1 MSLLNDALRDLERRN
16 DSSRA
21 PTGSVPP
28 GLSRTRA
35 SRRPRLLG
43 ALALMVSAVAAG
55 GYLLSNDGPSELVV
69 DAEVHES
76 FQPPATG
83 AVPPVAAPAPV
94 PAIAHPSELG
104 QAAQLTPA
112 VAEQAA
118 ATHAAAEPEPVVAS
132 EPTGQEA
139 LHKGPA
145 VETATVA
152 RKAAASSVPVTP
164 ASAAAE
170 PAPAKPV
177 ILAGSPERSPEPQK
191 ASAKREPAG
200 TGAVASGPTGEDRS
214 DRGQTAIKQLPQSP
228 EARDE
233 RLALALERLLIE
245 GREEEAGQRLES
257 EVARGDEMPRAH
269 AAMARYYLAQERLT
283 EARRWL
289 PMSLVESDFGL
300 RLLRGRI
307 ILLEDGAMAAL
318 QYLVPGHPTASQAPD
333 YIATLAALY
342 QQTGQHQDAGKHWLA
357 LLDTDSQRPDYW
369 LGLALALDAQDE
381 IKAARLAYAEALAL
395 PQMSPRLRTFA
406 QSRLDALL

>member
-21 PTGSVPP
+21 PTNSVPP
-28 GLSRTRA
+28 GLSRTRS

-43 ALALMVSAVAAG
+43 ALALLVSAVAAA
-55 GYLLSNDGPSELVV
+55 GYLLSNGQPSERMV
-69 DAEVHES
+69 DAEVQKS
-76 FQPPATG
+76 SQPADTG
-83 AVPPVAAPAPV
+83 AVPPVAASA
-94 PAIAHPSELG
+94 PAIGLPPEQR
-104 QAAQLTPA
+104 QAAQPA
-112 VAEQAA
+112 PAA
-118 ATHAAAEPEPVVAS
+118 AEKTTATRAAAEPVVALQ
-132 EPTGQEA
+132 PTVQEA

-152 RKAAASSVPVTP
+152 RKGAAPSVAVIPPP
-164 ASAAAE
+164 AATE

-177 ILAGSPERSPEPQK
+177 TVAESPERSPEPQK
-191 ASAKREPAG
+191 APAKREPAG
-200 TGAVASGPTGEDRS
+200 MGAVAAEPTGEDRS
-214 DRGQTAIKQLPQSP
+214 DRDQTGIKQLPQSP

-257 EVARGDEMPRAH
+257 EVARGYEMPRAH

-289 PMSLVESDFGL
+289 PLSLAESDFGL
-300 RLLRGRI
+300 RLLRGRLL
-307 ILLEDGAMAAL
+307 LLEDGAMAAL
-318 QYLVPGHPTASQAPD
+318 EYLAPEHPTASQAPD

-342 QQTGQHQDAGKHWLA
+342 QQTGQHKDAGKHWLA

-381 IKAARLAYAEALAL
+381 TKAARLAYAEALAL
-395 PQMSPRLRTFA
+395 PQMSPRLRSFA